1 LGKFIINLFL
11 SGTKYNDIN
20 DLYIEFMMRQIFW
33 MEKAESNIVESIPEN
48 RLMQTIFKHS
58 KVANNLLMFNL
69 MASQYFISPEI
80 ILKMDQNYGF
90 IPDDLMNEFKNVII
104 KIKNATSY
112 F

>member
-1 LGKFIINLFL
+1 
-11 SGTKYNDIN
+11 
-20 DLYIEFMMRQIFW
+20 
-33 MEKAESNIVESIPEN
+33 
-48 RLMQTIFKHS
+48 MQTIFKHS

-112 F
+112 DEFFDLIKINDYNNIESFKKMVLNCKSFAQNGRYI